1 MKRIALVLLAV
12 VVCLCGSAGSRAE
25 DNPILGKW
33 KLNVEKSKFTPAT
46 ATPKSQ
52 TRTVE
57 ADGDSVKYSFE
68 VVSADG
74 KTGSYG
80 FTVKYDGKFYPI
92 TGSGAPYG
100 ADEISIKKATSY
112 SYIATLKR
120 GGKAVSTSH
129 LVVAKDGKTA
139 TLTGKGTD
147 ASGKAM
153 SMTAVYDKE

>member
-12 VVCLCGSAGSRAE
+12 VVCLCASAGSRAE
-25 DNPILGKW
+25 DNPLLGKW

-46 ATPKSQ
+46 AAPKSQ

-57 ADGDSVKYSFE
+57 ADGDSVKYSFD

-74 KTGSYG
+74 KAGSYG

-100 ADEISIKKATSY
+100 ADEISIKKVTSHSY
-112 SYIATLKR
+112 SSTLKR
-120 GGKAVSTSH
+120 GGKAVGMAR
-129 LVVAKDGKTA
+129 VVISKDGKTA

-147 ASGKAM
+147 ASGNAL
-153 SMTAVYDKE
+153 SSTSIYDKE

>member
-1 MKRIALVLLAV
+1 MKRIALVLLAA
-12 VVCLCGSAGSRAE
+12 VVCLCASAGSRAE

-57 ADGDSVKYSFE
+57 ADGDSIKYSFE

-74 KTGSYG
+74 KSGSYG

-92 TGSGAPYG
+92 TGTGMPYG
-100 ADEISIKKATSY
+100 ADEISIKKMTSHSY
-112 SYIATLKR
+112 SATLKR
-120 GGKAVSTSH
+120 GGKEVATSH
-129 LVVAKDGKTA
+129 LVVSKDGKRA

-147 ASGKAM
+147 ASGKAV
-153 SMTAVYDKE
+153 SSTSIYDKE

>member
-33 KLNVEKSKFTPAT
+33 KLNVEKSKFTPGPA
-46 ATPKSQ
+46 PKSQ

-57 ADGDSVKYSFE
+57 ADGDNVKYSFE

-80 FTVKYDGKFYPI
+80 FTVKYDGKFYPV
-92 TGSGAPYG
+92 TGSGMPYG
-100 ADEISIKKATSY
+100 AEEISIKKTTSH
-112 SYIATLKR
+112 SYRATLKR
-120 GGKAVSTSH
+120 GGKVVATSH
-129 LVVAKDGKTA
+129 AVVSKDGKTT

-147 ASGKAM
+147 ASGKAA
-153 SMTAVYDKE
+153 SMTAVFEKE

>member
-1 MKRIALVLLAV
+1 MKTFALMLLAA
-12 VVCLCGSAGSRAE
+12 VVCLSASAMSRAE
-25 DNPILGKW
+25 DNPLLGKW

-74 KTGSYG
+74 KAGAYS

-92 TGSGAPYG
+92 SGTGAPYG
-100 ADEISIKKATSY
+100 ADEISIRSEE
-112 SYIATLKR
+112 R
-120 GGKAVSTSH
+120 RVGK
-129 LVVAKDGKTA
+129 
-139 TLTGKGTD
+139 
-147 ASGKAM
+147 
-153 SMTAVYDKE
+153 ECR